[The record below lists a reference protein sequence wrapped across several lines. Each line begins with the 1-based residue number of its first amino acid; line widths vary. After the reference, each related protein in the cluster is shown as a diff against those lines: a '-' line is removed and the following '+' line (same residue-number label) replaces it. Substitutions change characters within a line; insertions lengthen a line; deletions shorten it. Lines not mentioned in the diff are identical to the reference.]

1 MLNRRVQLW
10 HILGTEEESGLVVRG
25 LAVRLEAIQSKA
37 KLAELQATLKPLIL
51 DAYELTSQILQD
63 LNIISSVRIVMTH
76 RTKTSFTRVENF
88 HTDYEDVRLELHNGA
103 LGLRF
108 VSKNVREKI
117 MGGKTVKEQAETDIS
132 KHYQLFVSDLQ
143 KTAVKPNW
151 GVVAEAF
158 ERHWEQLERHTITSS
173 DWGTDGDAWQLYH
186 MSRSSNPYYTGP
198 DTELSQVKSTNASV
212 VSNINTVLNTI
223 KAILK
228 MAQTQVLDPSNIGKV
243 KQQYLKAFQQKA
255 QKIENDGQEFIDFV
269 SQDLI
274 SLLPLDK

>member
-10 HILGTEEESGLVVRG
+10 HILGTKKESG

-37 KLAELQATLKPLIL
+37 KLAELQTTLKPLIL
-51 DAYELTSQILQD
+51 DAYKLTSQILQD
-63 LNIISSVRIVMTH
+63 LNIISSVRVVMTH

-88 HTDYEDVRLELHNGA
+88 HIDYEDVTLELRNGA
-103 LGLRF
+103 LALRF
-108 VSKNVREKI
+108 VSKNVREKV
-117 MGGKTVKEQAETDIS
+117 MGGKTAKEQAETEIS
-132 KHYQLFVSDLQ
+132 KHYQRFVSDLQ

-186 MSRSSNPYYTGP
+186 LSSGSDPYYTGP

-228 MAQTQVLDPSNIGKV
+228 MAQTQVLDSSNMDKV

-255 QKIENDGQEFIDFV
+255 QKIENDGKEFIDFV